1 MIRPIDRLAPPA
13 WLTAPASVAI
23 FDALAAAGGTARF
36 VGGAVRNLLRGA
48 PVSDLDMAVD
58 LPPEAVLKALR
69 KAGLKAIATGLAH
82 GTVTALTGERR
93 YEITSLRQDVATDGR
108 HAVVAYGQDWAVDA
122 ARRDFTMNALYL
134 DRDGALFDPVGG
146 RADAE
151 AGRVRFIGAPA
162 TRLAEDILRLLR
174 FYRLHAAFGAGP
186 PDPAGRAACRAA
198 AGDLPR
204 LSGERVADEMIKL
217 LAAPAAAAALAAM
230 AEDEIWPHLGLGPVD
245 PVRAGRVIGADPAP
259 TPDNLRRLA
268 ALCRAPAT
276 AAARLRLSK
285 GAARRLSAA
294 SEPLPCVHDARHR
307 RAALYRLGRET
318 FCDRVAL
325 AHGAGELDP
334 AHFEAAWRLA
344 ASWTPPRL
352 PLDGKD
358 LRALGIAEGAA
369 IGQVLRAV
377 EAWWLAGDFQG
388 DHAACLAEAKR
399 YWATARGG

>member
-217 LAAPAAAAALAAM
+217 LAAPAAATALAAM

-245 PVRAGRVIGADPAP
+245 PARAGRVI
-259 TPDNLRRLA
+259 
-268 ALCRAPAT
+268 
-276 AAARLRLSK
+276 
-285 GAARRLSAA
+285 
-294 SEPLPCVHDARHR
+294 
-307 RAALYRLGRET
+307 
-318 FCDRVAL
+318 
-325 AHGAGELDP
+325 
-334 AHFEAAWRLA
+334 
-344 ASWTPPRL
+344 
-352 PLDGKD
+352 
-358 LRALGIAEGAA
+358 
-369 IGQVLRAV
+369 
-377 EAWWLAGDFQG
+377 
-388 DHAACLAEAKR
+388 
-399 YWATARGG
+399 

>member
-13 WLTAPASVAI
+13 WLKAPASVAI

-58 LPPEAVLKALR
+58 LPPEAVLKGLR

-82 GTVTALTGERR
+82 GTVTALTGKRR

-108 HAVVAYGQDWAVDA
+108 HAVVAHGQDWAVDA

-186 PDPAGRAACRAA
+186 PIG
-198 AGDLPR
+198 G
-204 LSGERVADEMIKL
+204 
-217 LAAPAAAAALAAM
+217 
-230 AEDEIWPHLGLGPVD
+230 GLQKGT
-245 PVRAGRVIGADPAP
+245 I
-259 TPDNLRRLA
+259 TS
-268 ALCRAPAT
+268 
-276 AAARLRLSK
+276 AARK
-285 GAARRLSAA
+285 
-294 SEPLPCVHDARHR
+294 
-307 RAALYRLGRET
+307 
-318 FCDRVAL
+318 
-325 AHGAGELDP
+325 
-334 AHFEAAWRLA
+334 
-344 ASWTPPRL
+344 
-352 PLDGKD
+352 
-358 LRALGIAEGAA
+358 I
-369 IGQVLRAV
+369 
-377 EAWWLAGDFQG
+377 
-388 DHAACLAEAKR
+388 
-399 YWATARGG
+399 